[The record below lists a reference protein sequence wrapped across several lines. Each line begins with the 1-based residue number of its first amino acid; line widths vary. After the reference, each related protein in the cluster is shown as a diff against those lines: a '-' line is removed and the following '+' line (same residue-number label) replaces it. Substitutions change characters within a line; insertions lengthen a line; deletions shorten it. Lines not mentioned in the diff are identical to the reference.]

1 MSSVGANTSGAL
13 LSYLQSELLI
23 LSNEARR
30 KHTDIKDVL
39 VFLCNILS
47 GFV

>member
-1 MSSVGANTSGAL
+1 MSSGQGPGGTSGAL

-30 KHTDIKDVL
+30 KHPDIKDVPT
-39 VFLCNILS
+39 IHHQ
-47 GFV
+47 